1 MVQSWV
7 RREAW
12 SARNTTMFDGPEND
26 MPQEM
31 HRPDVVAA
39 LRVSLLSML
48 WTFVSSVAA
57 VIIGVRSHTSVLV
70 AFGAV
75 GTVDAIGS
83 AALAIHFRHGLRH
96 DRLSERLEDLSHRVV
111 LTGLLLVGTAA
122 VVGGVVR
129 LAIPSTRSSSDLGV
143 ALAGVSFVVLLGLS
157 RRKLAVARRIA
168 SDALRSDGHLSA
180 VGAVLAAVT
189 LVGTVL
195 ERWLHWNWADA
206 TATIVLGA
214 VAVWLAITTWYDGR
228 ST

>member
-1 MVQSWV
+1 
-7 RREAW
+7 
-12 SARNTTMFDGPEND
+12 MFDGPEND

-57 VIIGVRSHTSVLV
+57 VIIGIRSHTSVLV

-111 LTGLLLVGTAA
+111 LTGLLLVGAA
-122 VVGGVVR
+122 ALVGGAVR
-129 LAIPSTRSSSDLGV
+129 LVIPGTRSSTDLGV

-157 RRKLAVARRIA
+157 RRKLVVARRIA

-195 ERWLHWNWADA
+195 ERWLNWNWADA

-214 VAVWLAITTWYDGR
+214 VAVWLAISTWYDGR
-228 ST
+228 SA